1 MKEAAWRKSARQDVA
16 DAAYWYACHGGLTLG
31 EDFLIAVE
39 EAVSHIAH
47 CPASGSP
54 RYADILKIA
63 GLRFWAVERFPYLIF
78 YIEHATQIDIWRVL
92 HGERDIAARLGT
104 D

>member
-1 MKEAAWRKSARQDVA
+1 MATKWA
-16 DAAYWYACHGGLTLG
+16 DAISAALQ
-31 EDFLIAVE
+31 
-39 EAVSHIAH
+39 HIGQT
-47 CPASGSP
+47 PGVGSP
-54 RYADILKIA
+54 RYADILRIA

-78 YIEHATQIDIWRVL
+78 YIKHDTQIDIWRVL